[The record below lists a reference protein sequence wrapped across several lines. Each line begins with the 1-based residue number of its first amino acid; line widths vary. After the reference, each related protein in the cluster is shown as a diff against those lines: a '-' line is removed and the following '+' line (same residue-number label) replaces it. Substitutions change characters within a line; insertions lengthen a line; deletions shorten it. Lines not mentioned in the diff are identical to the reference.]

1 MKRFISIITG
11 KKAMIAVLIIAVI
24 LAILDIS
31 YSVRNNTA
39 IHFAAFG
46 SWFACI
52 AIWADSLD
60 KKKNKAAQQ

>member
-1 MKRFISIITG
+1 
-11 KKAMIAVLIIAVI
+11 MIAVLIIAVI